1 MLYENKILVFILKV
15 LFVELKLN
23 NMLIVLGLLIMRIGD
38 DIVDKL

>member
-23 NMLIVLGLLIMRIGD
+23 NKLIVLGLLIMRIGD